1 MKSDTPQ
8 ENIKSFNIEK
18 MAFRTDDVLDTQ
30 RARIKRKAHLLR
42 AMALEGIDQ
51 TEIIL
56 TFQDDIELRTLRTRV
71 VATGDDSIV
80 LLHGQSLPI
89 HCILDVEFVG
99 SES

>member
-18 MAFRTDDVLDTQ
+18 MAFRSDDVLDTQ

-99 SES
+99 SER

>member
-8 ENIKSFNIEK
+8 ESIKSFNIEK

-99 SES
+99 SER